1 MTAMLLA
8 IALSDAALNAH
19 EMKNYRVLDQQ
30 EIGGSAEPVAVTH
43 TETRAWAPGVADWS
57 DDKADCP
64 ILFQK
69 DIKGFGTFKVG
80 PRCTSVP
87 KR

>member
-19 EMKNYRVLDQQ
+19 EMKNYRVSDQQ
-30 EIGGSAEPVAVTH
+30 EVGGSAEPVVITH
-43 TETRAWAPGVADWS
+43 ARTRAWTPSVLDWS

-64 ILFQK
+64 IFFQR
-69 DIKGFGTFKVG
+69 DIEGFGTFKVG
-80 PRCTSVP
+80 PRCQSQP
-87 KR
+87 QR